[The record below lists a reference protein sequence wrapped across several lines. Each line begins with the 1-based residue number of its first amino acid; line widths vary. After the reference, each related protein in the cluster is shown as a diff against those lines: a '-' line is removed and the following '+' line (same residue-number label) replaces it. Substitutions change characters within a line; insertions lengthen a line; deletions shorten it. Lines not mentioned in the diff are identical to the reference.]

1 MKIIESN
8 HKYVTSEIV
17 EECFVKGELTSV
29 DKVLCGNGFSTGF
42 LNLKVRRNRINIMIA
57 PNLAVIV
64 EKEQAYLNDC
74 RLPLMHKDK
83 VYTTEN
89 RIKFFYGDS
98 EDDNFDDANILM
110 FVADSFM
117 MRGDAI
123 RQISH
128 RVDKVLVDEVHSV
141 HQQSLYRKILV
152 DLEAK
157 VVNRFPSNVA
167 IVSVTAS
174 PIQFAKVD
182 IKIENNNIP
191 HQLINHSKDRK
202 EALERIHN
210 DLDMGE
216 NVVVFTNNSGV
227 IFNLSKKND
236 RSLDGKFVL
245 GDSLYNSISK
255 KVTVREN
262 PDSNLT
268 VVSSRGFEGFDI
280 MYEDA
285 RVYFFEDRSSDYES
299 FSIGNLY
306 QAVNR
311 CRKGAS
317 YVEYCRQE
325 VSERHKSVFKDIK
338 KEVDSFILQE
348 DISTEKKLSGKYKK
362 FRPYIIRVQGVDGI
376 KIKANAIAI
385 NLYLEKE
392 MYNLEFPQKGIMQFA
407 KDRNI
412 TFNKIET
419 MSKRIK
425 TRTDRDVAIEMLYLN
440 KNNITKRNSIPAD
453 YHLKVDNLWS
463 KDNVETPEQ
472 LRKAYHKALDMYL
485 IEKNYAQDYT
495 KTDRQVTALN
505 ILDNPMAFQELC
517 DHILEMYV
525 SSKKK
530 KHTRAE
536 ATKRIKSFKNYLP
549 TTVAQLI
556 MSFARDTIS
565 FDNNQVAWRD
575 YNLGTKVGISQLREV
590 SETIFQTKLDEY
602 DIVSAFPRILYAIN
616 GKNLP
621 DDFYGENKKN
631 KEAMNVYLNNFGYDE
646 TKSSSK
652 KLQKQRVK
660 DKLRGFNVD
669 EDVIAWL
676 IDNYFESEF
685 RGDLFNKLAYYEE
698 QIISELIEI
707 IRDGGNCKNEGLVRR
722 HDSVIVFGNEDNLD
736 YISYFTPKI
745 FPNTTGWFR

>member
-1 MKIIESN
+1 MKIIESH

-42 LNLKVRRNRINIMIA
+42 LNLKVKRNRVNIMIA

-64 EKEQAYLNDC
+64 EKEQSYLNDC

-89 RIKFFYGDS
+89 RVKFFYGDS
-98 EDDNFDDANILM
+98 EDDNFDDADLLM

-123 RQISH
+123 RQINH
-128 RVDKVLVDEVHSV
+128 RVDKVLIDEVHSV
-141 HQQSLYRKILV
+141 HQQSSYRSILV
-152 DLEAK
+152 DLESK
-157 VVNRFPSNVA
+157 VVNRFPNNVA

-182 IKIENNNIP
+182 IKIKNSNIP

-202 EALERIHN
+202 ETLERIHN

-227 IFNLSKKND
+227 VFNLSKKND

-255 KVTVREN
+255 KVTVREDY
-262 PDSNLT
+262 DSNLT

-285 RVYFFEDRSSDYES
+285 KVYFFEDRSSDYES

-311 CRKGAS
+311 CRKGAK

-325 VSERHKSVFKDIK
+325 VSDKHRSEFKDIRR
-338 KEVDSFILQE
+338 EVGMFVSQSN
-348 DISTEKKLSGKYKK
+348 ISAEKRLSSEYKK
-362 FRPYIIRVQGVDGI
+362 FRPYIIKTKGRDGI
-376 KIKANAIAI
+376 LLKSNPISI

-392 MYNLEFPQKGIMQFA
+392 MYNLEFPQKGILQFA

-419 MSKRIK
+419 MSNRVR
-425 TRTDRDVAIEMLYLN
+425 TRTDRDVAIEMLYIN
-440 KNNITKRNSIPAD
+440 KDNITKRKSIPSD
-453 YHLKVDNLWS
+453 YHLKVKNLWS

-485 IEKNYAQDYT
+485 IEKNYAQDYIN
-495 KTDRQVTALN
+495 TDRQGIALR
-505 ILDNPMAFQELC
+505 ILENPIAFQELC
-517 DHILEMYV
+517 DHILEMYT
-525 SSKKK
+525 SSKKE
-530 KHTRAE
+530 KHSRLE
-536 ATKRIKSFKNYLP
+536 AAKRIKSFKNYLP
-549 TTVAQLI
+549 TTVAQLL
-556 MSFARDTIS
+556 MSFARDVIS
-565 FDNNQVAWRD
+565 FDENEVAWRD
-575 YNLGTKVGISQLREV
+575 YNLATKVGISQLAEI
-590 SETIFQTKLDEY
+590 SETIFQTKIDEY

-621 DDFYGENKKN
+621 DDFYGENRKN
-631 KEAMNVYLNNFGYDE
+631 KIAMNVYLNSFGYDD

-660 DKLRGFNVD
+660 DKLRGFNMD

-676 IDNYFESEF
+676 IDNYFESDF

-698 QIISELIEI
+698 QIINELIELI
-707 IRDGGNCKNEGLVRR
+707 KDGGNCKNQGVVRR

-736 YISYFTPKI
+736 YISYFVPKI
-745 FPNTTGWFR
+745 FPNTSGWFK